1 MEEAHRKVI
10 EMERTQEE
18 QSRKELNAILR
29 IGSIAFIAGIVIFLV
44 STILHPGGEDPTN
57 HPLVF
62 AEYAQDDIWI
72 ASHMGQFA
80 GGMLVFVG
88 GFVALFRLLH
98 IRSESGIASALAW
111 LGLAV
116 TIATGSAL
124 AVLQAIDGIA
134 LKMAVDAWYATTT
147 AVPAG
152 DGGEEA
158 ITFRVAEGIRWTE
171 IAANSFF
178 RILQGAVGIIF
189 GVAIAVSATLS
200 RWIGALGII
209 AGVAT
214 VALGVSVAYTGF
226 ATVGSIEDT
235 ISTWTYLP
243 WVIILGISMWRKTAT
258 AKKIVAK

>member
-1 MEEAHRKVI
+1 MEARLE
-10 EMERTQEE
+10 ERTQ
-18 QSRKELNAILR
+18 KETHSLLR
-29 IGSIAFIAGIVIFLV
+29 MGSVAFIAGITIFLV
-44 STILHPGGEDPTN
+44 STLMHPGGEDPTN

-62 AEYAQDDIWI
+62 AEYAQDNLWI

-80 GGMLVFVG
+80 GGMLVFLG
-88 GFVALFRLLH
+88 GFVALFRLLRK
-98 IRSESGIASALAW
+98 RSESGIASALAW

-134 LKMAVDAWYATTT
+134 LKMAVDAWYA

-214 VALGVSVAYTGF
+214 VILGVSVAYTGF
-226 ATVGSIEDT
+226 GVLHSIEDT
-235 ISTWTYLP
+235 ISTWTYVP
-243 WVIILGISMWRKTAT
+243 WIIILGIAMWRKTTT
-258 AKKIVAK
+258 AKKIVAKSNTE

>member
-1 MEEAHRKVI
+1 MEI
-10 EMERTQEE
+10 TQEE
-18 QSRKELNAILR
+18 QSRKELNTILR

-44 STILHPGGEDPTN
+44 STIFHPGGEDPTN

-88 GFVALFRLLH
+88 GFVALFRLLRK
-98 IRSESGIASALAW
+98 RSESGIASALAW

-124 AVLQAIDGIA
+124 TVLQAIDGIA
-134 LKMAVDAWYATTT
+134 LKMAVDAWYA

-152 DGGEEA
+152 DGREEA

-243 WVIILGISMWRKTAT
+243 WVIILGVSMWRKTT
-258 AKKIVAK
+258 TTKKIVAK

>member
-1 MEEAHRKVI
+1 
-10 EMERTQEE
+10 MERTQEE
-18 QSRKELNAILR
+18 QSRNELNAILR
-29 IGSIAFIAGIVIFLV
+29 IGSIAFIAGITIFLV
-44 STILHPGGEDPTN
+44 STLMHPGGEDPTN

-62 AEYAQDDIWI
+62 AEYAQDNLWI

-116 TIATGSAL
+116 TIAAGSAL

-147 AVPAG
+147 VPAG

-214 VALGVSVAYTGF
+214 VVLGVSVAYTGF
-226 ATVGSIEDT
+226 GVLHSIEDT
-235 ISTWTYLP
+235 ISTWTYVP
-243 WVIILGISMWRKTAT
+243 WIIILGIAMWRKTT
-258 AKKIVAK
+258 TMAKEIVAKSNTE

>member
-1 MEEAHRKVI
+1 
-10 EMERTQEE
+10 MERTQEE

-29 IGSIAFIAGIVIFLV
+29 MGSIAFIAGIVIFLV

-62 AEYAQDDIWI
+62 AEYAEDDLWI
-72 ASHMGQFA
+72 ASHIGQFA
-80 GGMLVFVG
+80 GGMLVFAG

-98 IRSESGIASALAW
+98 KRSESGIASALAW

-116 TIATGSAL
+116 TIAAGSSL

-134 LKMAVDAWYATTT
+134 LKMAVDAWYA

-152 DGGEEA
+152 DGEEGA
-158 ITFRVAEGIRWTE
+158 IAFRVAEGIRWTE

-178 RILQGAVGIIF
+178 RILQGSVGIIF
-189 GVAIAVSATLS
+189 GVAIAVSTTLS

-214 VALGVSVAYTGF
+214 VILGVSVAYTGF

-243 WVIILGISMWRKTAT
+243 WVIILGISMWRKTTT

>member
-1 MEEAHRKVI
+1 MEARLE
-10 EMERTQEE
+10 ERTQ
-18 QSRKELNAILR
+18 KETHSLLR
-29 IGSIAFIAGIVIFLV
+29 MGSVAFIAGITIFLV
-44 STILHPGGEDPTN
+44 STLMHPGGEDPTN

-62 AEYAQDDIWI
+62 AEYAQDNLWI

-80 GGMLVFVG
+80 GGMLVFLG

-116 TIATGSAL
+116 TIAAGSAL

-134 LKMAVDAWYATTT
+134 LKMAVDAWYATT
-147 AVPAG
+147 VPAG

-214 VALGVSVAYTGF
+214 VILGVSVAYTGF
-226 ATVGSIEDT
+226 GVLHSIEDT
-235 ISTWTYLP
+235 ISTWTYVP
-243 WVIILGISMWRKTAT
+243 WIIILGIAMWRKTTT
-258 AKKIVAK
+258 AKKIVAKSNTE

>member
-1 MEEAHRKVI
+1 MEARQE
-10 EMERTQEE
+10 ERTQ
-18 QSRKELNAILR
+18 KEMHSLLR
-29 IGSIAFIAGIVIFLV
+29 MGSVAFIAGITIFLV
-44 STILHPGGEDPTN
+44 STLMHPAGEDPTN

-62 AEYAQDDIWI
+62 AEYAQDHLWI

-80 GGMLVFVG
+80 GGMLVFLG

-111 LGLAV
+111 LGLAA
-116 TIATGSAL
+116 TIAAGSAL
-124 AVLQAIDGIA
+124 AILQAIDGIA
-134 LKMAVDAWYATTT
+134 LKMAVDAWFT

-178 RILQGAVGIIF
+178 RILQGSVGIIF
-189 GVAIAVSATLS
+189 GIAIVASATLS
-200 RWIGALGII
+200 RWIGALGIV

-214 VALGVSVAYTGF
+214 VILGVSVAYTGF
-226 ATVGSIEDT
+226 ATLHSIEDT
-235 ISTWTYLP
+235 ISTWTYVP
-243 WVIILGISMWRKTAT
+243 WIIILGISIWRKTT
-258 AKKIVAK
+258 TEKKIVAKSNMGKW

>member
-1 MEEAHRKVI
+1 MEARLE
-10 EMERTQEE
+10 ERTQ
-18 QSRKELNAILR
+18 KETHSLLR
-29 IGSIAFIAGIVIFLV
+29 MGSVAFIAGITIFLV
-44 STILHPGGEDPTN
+44 STLMHPGGEDPTN

-62 AEYAQDDIWI
+62 AEYAQDNLWI

-80 GGMLVFVG
+80 GGMLVFLG

-116 TIATGSAL
+116 TIAAGSAL

-134 LKMAVDAWYATTT
+134 LKMAVDAWYAT
-147 AVPAG
+147 VPAG

-214 VALGVSVAYTGF
+214 VVLGVSVAYTGF
-226 ATVGSIEDT
+226 GVLHSIEDT
-235 ISTWTYLP
+235 ISTWTYVP
-243 WVIILGISMWRKTAT
+243 WIIILGIAMWRKTT
-258 AKKIVAK
+258 TMAKKIVAKSNTG

>member
-1 MEEAHRKVI
+1 MEARI
-10 EMERTQEE
+10 EERTQ
-18 QSRKELNAILR
+18 KETHSLLR
-29 IGSIAFIAGIVIFLV
+29 MGSVAFIAGITIFLV
-44 STILHPGGEDPTN
+44 STLMHPGGEDPTN

-62 AEYAQDDIWI
+62 AEYAQDNLWI

-116 TIATGSAL
+116 TIAAGSAL

-134 LKMAVDAWYATTT
+134 LKMAVDAWYATT
-147 AVPAG
+147 VPAG
-152 DGGEEA
+152 DGVEEA

-214 VALGVSVAYTGF
+214 VILGVSVAYTGF
-226 ATVGSIEDT
+226 GVLHSIEDT
-235 ISTWTYLP
+235 ISTWTYVP
-243 WVIILGISMWRKTAT
+243 WIIILGIAMWRKTAT
-258 AKKIVAK
+258 AKKIVAKSNTE